1 MLLSFLQ
8 KYILLKVIHCIAI
21 YLEWRGKGV
30 KLLNTRVIGWKG
42 FILCIFMS
50 QRKKKRQF
58 FKNKQHKTQFQSFFL
73 LLLFDCLGKGEQI
86 CMLNSWKIVESRV
99 KIYIDLFMLKKRNI
113 QVVLYIIKILFI
125 THNST
130 IIHKFFLFKIKLNIL
145 S

>member
-8 KYILLKVIHCIAI
+8 KYILLKAIHCIAI

-42 FILCIFMS
+42 FILSIFMS
-50 QRKKKRQF
+50 QEKRQF
-58 FKNKQHKTQFQSFFL
+58 FKNKQHKTQFPKFFFL
-73 LLLFDCLGKGEQI
+73 LACLREGEQI
-86 CMLNSWKIVESRV
+86 CMLNSWKVVESRI
-99 KIYIDLFMLKKRNI
+99 KNLYWFIYINQRNI
-113 QVVLYIIKILFI
+113 QVVLYIIKILLI

-130 IIHKFFLFKIKLNIL
+130 VIHKFFLFIKIKLNIL